1 MTTFV
6 GDFPCTVDVKGRI
19 MLPSVFKKQLSAAA
33 RDRFVVRKDV
43 FDKCLVLYPS
53 DEWER
58 QVKILRSRLNLYKR
72 EHSRFLRE
80 FFKGTAEI
88 LLDGNNRMLIP
99 KRLLELIE
107 VGKEVILA
115 GQDGRIEIWNKELY
129 EKEGIG
135 EDDFAD
141 QAEKLL
147 GDTLNLPEE

>member
-1 MTTFV
+1 
-6 GDFPCTVDVKGRI
+6 
-19 MLPSVFKKQLSAAA
+19 MLPSVFKKQLSASAQ
-33 RDRFVVRKDV
+33 DRFVVRKDV

-53 DEWER
+53 DEWDR

-99 KRLLELIE
+99 RRLLELID
-107 VGKEVILA
+107 VDKEVILA
-115 GQDGRIEIWNKELY
+115 GQDGRIEIWNKGLY
-129 EKEGIG
+129 EKEGIS
-135 EDDFAD
+135 EEDFAD

-147 GDTLNLPEE
+147 GDSLNIPEE